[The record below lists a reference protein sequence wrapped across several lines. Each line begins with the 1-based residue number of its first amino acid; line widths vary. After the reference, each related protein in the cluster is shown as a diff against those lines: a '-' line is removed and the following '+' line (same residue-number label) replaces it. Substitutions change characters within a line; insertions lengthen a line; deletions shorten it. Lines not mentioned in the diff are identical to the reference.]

1 MAVSTRDQWGTFFVF
16 EKIEHVQD
24 TAAHKIFWKKFTSST
39 YKRDLILFP
48 VCIHRA
54 QPFPSSS
61 IGM

>member
-54 QPFPSSS
+54 
-61 IGM
+61 